1 MPEGV
6 HPTALVDPKATLGP
20 GVRVGAFS
28 VVGSE
33 VTIGAD
39 AEIGHHCVFEGRVEI
54 GERAKVGH
62 GSLLGG
68 LPQDL
73 KYRGDIPSGVR
84 IGAYAYVGGL
94 SRVNADVPPY
104 VLVEGT
110 PATAHG
116 INIVGLRRAGIAA
129 ADRRLLQ
136 DAYRLLYRSGLSPR
150 RAGERIRQELPV
162 AAPVLGLLDFI
173 DGSRRGICGAARP
186 GRSALGGE
194 SLVPRPES

>member
-54 GERAKVGH
+54 GERAKVGQ

-68 LPQDL
+68 LAQDL
-73 KYRGDIPSGVR
+73 KYPGDIPSCGP
-84 IGAYAYVGGL
+84 IGAATVVREYVTIH
-94 SRVNADVPPY
+94 R
-104 VLVEGT
+104 
-110 PATAHG
+110 AT
-116 INIVGLRRAGIAA
+116 
-129 ADRRLLQ
+129 
-136 DAYRLLYRSGLSPR
+136 
-150 RAGERIRQELPV
+150 
-162 AAPVLGLLDFI
+162 
-173 DGSRRGICGAARP
+173 
-186 GRSALGGE
+186 
-194 SLVPRPES
+194 